1 DERGSLDWF
10 AWIRQEKWEFGFWT
24 KSRVRAPLVRA
35 RSGARWGTVG
45 CWWNPQLGGRTR
57 GTASLIPKHTRWPW
71 RRMSG
76 CRRGIGAWKR
86 VSIGEA
92 RLKVGS

>member
-1 DERGSLDWF
+1 MNLRKDERGSLDWF

-45 CWWNPQLGGRTR
+45 CWWNP
-57 GTASLIPKHTRWPW
+57 HRWPW

-92 RLKVGS
+92 SLKVGS